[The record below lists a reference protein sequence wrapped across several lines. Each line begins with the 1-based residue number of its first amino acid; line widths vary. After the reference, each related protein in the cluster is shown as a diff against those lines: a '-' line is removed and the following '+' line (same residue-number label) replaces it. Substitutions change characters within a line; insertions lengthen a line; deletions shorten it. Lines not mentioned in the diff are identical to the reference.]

1 MSRFAALEL
10 GKSLDIDICLQPK
23 QDELWKLVDDSP
35 YTRIGYGGRRGGGK
49 SGGVR
54 RIQILRRLKYAGT
67 DGILLRRTRQEL
79 VDNHLVP
86 LFREFPYMRSWWLE
100 KDRSLQ
106 FPNGSRLLFR
116 YAEHESDVD
125 KLFGVEY
132 ADITPEEAGLFSE
145 RELEK
150 MKGSNRWTGDSG
162 ITPKMIY
169 SFMPAGRSHFYLKQT
184 FVDAETRP
192 AECAFIEAY
201 GWDNVEWCRKLL
213 VADGLTDTDFYEWP
227 AEKRKAYFLTS
238 DYGRMLL
245 SITDET
251 LRQAWLEGNW
261 DQFEGIVF
269 PELREE
275 IHNLDKFT
283 AVFDPKNCVL
293 ISALDWAATGT
304 TAATQS
310 AYDQFENLFVFDEY
324 AAKNRLVSEHTRE
337 ILKMLTSHG
346 KQEYTLMDLPVN
358 VLNQHDMASI
368 QREFSMA
375 GLFTV
380 QAHRAH
386 IEMGINLLK
395 EYLKVDPNRIH
406 PFTGQLGSPRLFI
419 SKRRCSNLWK
429 QMKELQRMI
438 DLETGKVK
446 FVGEDDVL
454 DTVRYQAMSRP
465 QAPTRKLDFTPEQ
478 FVTHAKG
485 YTSVDA
491 KVGRTFGRFDRSFGK
506 TPDDNEWFPKG

>member
-1 MSRFAALEL
+1 MSTFTKS
-10 GKSLDIDICLQPK
+10 GPSLDVHIHLQPK
-23 QDELWKLVDDSP
+23 QKLLWRLVDDSP
-35 YTRIGYGGRRGGGK
+35 FKEIGFGGRRGGGK

-54 RIQILRRLKYAGT
+54 RIQIMRRLKYSNT

-79 VDNHLVP
+79 VDNHLIPV
-86 LFREFPYMRSWWLE
+86 FREFPYMRDWWLE
-100 KDRSLQ
+100 KDKSLE

-116 YAEHESDVD
+116 YAEHEADID
-125 KLFGVEY
+125 RLFGIEY

-145 RELEK
+145 REIEK
-150 MKGSNRWTGDSG
+150 MRGSNRCVTNHD
-162 ITPKMIY
+162 ITPKMIL
-169 SFMPAGRSHFYLKQT
+169 SFMPAGRSHFYLKED
-184 FVDAETRP
+184 FVDEATRP
-192 AECAFIEAY
+192 PTHAFIDAY
-201 GWDNVEWCRKLL
+201 GRDNVEWSRKLL
-213 VADGLTDTDFYEWP
+213 IRDGLTDADYYSWTDGQREAYFQQSEY
-227 AEKRKAYFLTS
+227 AEKLY
-238 DYGRMLL
+238 
-245 SITDET
+245 SIKDEN
-251 LRQAWLEGNW
+251 LRQAWIEGNW
-261 DQFEGIVF
+261 DRFEGIVF

-275 IHNLDKFT
+275 IHNLDRFT
-283 AVFDPKNCVL
+283 AIFDPSKCVL

-310 AYDQFENLFVFDEY
+310 GYDSQENLFVFDEY
-324 AAKNRLVSEHTRE
+324 SAKNRLVSEHTRE

-406 PFTGQLGSPRLFI
+406 PFTGQLGSPRLFL
-419 SKRRCSNLWK
+419 SKRRCPNVWK

-446 FVGEDDVL
+446 FVGEDDAL

-465 QAPTRKLDFTPEQ
+465 QAPTKKLDFTPEQ
-478 FVTHAKG
+478 FVAHAKG

-506 TPDDNEWFPKG
+506 TPDDNEWFPKS